1 MQYGAGAVF
10 ILNLFAYA
18 QAQILQSEEFISE
31 K

>member
-10 ILNLFAYA
+10 ILDSFARA
-18 QAQILQSEEFISE
+18 EAHFLQSEEFISE